1 MGLFRRIVGFLGFS
15 RDDVHEHDSKDDEPD
30 GQHRTARF
38 RVKETGLP
46 RKGFSVQAQV
56 VVDRSQLGPVLTPST
71 SGDGEVQGLGWYTK
85 RLMIDEDG
93 DVADEFLDEVSSEIP
108 ESLAVDH
115 HKMPARFKLKC
126 GTRPVKVKQIL
137 SDGKIQQYV
146 EHQGRLQRV

>member
-108 ESLAVDH
+108 
-115 HKMPARFKLKC
+115 ARFKLKC